1 MDRKP
6 IRYDADTWLCIRN
19 DPSHPKAI
27 IRRFRNVKRGD
38 VYLVIKW
45 DVDPAKQVLM
55 ASATTLERANELV
68 RYDPTPTGR
77 ERFAGYPDFAG
88 EAGGKQ

>member
-1 MDRKP
+1 
-6 IRYDADTWLCIRN
+6 
-19 DPSHPKAI
+19 
-27 IRRFRNVKRGD
+27 VKRGD

-77 ERFAGYPDFAG
+77 ERFAGYPDFSG
-88 EAGGKQ
+88 EVGGKR